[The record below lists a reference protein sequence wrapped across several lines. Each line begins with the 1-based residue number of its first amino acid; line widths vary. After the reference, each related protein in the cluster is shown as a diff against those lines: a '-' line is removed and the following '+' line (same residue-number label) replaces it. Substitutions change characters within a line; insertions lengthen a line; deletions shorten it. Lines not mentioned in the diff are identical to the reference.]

1 MIVTMGVASRMTGK
15 SKTTL
20 LRYYRSGKISAVRNQ
35 NGSYEFDTSELARVF
50 SKLNTEF
57 DVTPIIPVTASVTGS
72 MLSSDTPQ
80 KLPQEVTDTALQV
93 RVAVAETQLKALQ
106 EMLDMVKE
114 QRDHWQ
120 QTAQNSQQSAQ
131 NSQQLLL
138 SYQGKTG
145 FFKRLFG

>member
-57 DVTPIIPVTASVTGS
+57 DVTPITPVTASVTGS

-114 QRDHWQ
+114 QRDQIAKERDSWQ
-120 QTAQNSQQSAQ
+120 QTAT

-145 FFKRLFG
+145 IFKRLFG

>member
-120 QTAQNSQQSAQ
+120 QTAQNSQQ
-131 NSQQLLL
+131 LLL

>member
-50 SKLNTEF
+50 
-57 DVTPIIPVTASVTGS
+57 DVTPITPVTESVTGN

-93 RVAVAETQLKALQ
+93 RVAVAEQSLKHLQ

-114 QRDHWQ
+114 QRDQIAKDRDHWQ
-120 QTAQNSQQSAQ
+120 QTAT

-145 FFKRLFG
+145 SIFKRLFG

>member
-1 MIVTMGVASRMTGK
+1 MGVASRMTGK

-20 LRYYRSGKISAVRNQ
+20 LRYYRSGKISAVRHQ

-50 SKLNTEF
+50 
-57 DVTPIIPVTASVTGS
+57 DVTQIPPVTASVTGS

-93 RVAVAETQLKALQ
+93 RVAVAEQSLKHLQ

-114 QRDHWQ
+114 QRDQIAKERDSWQ
-120 QTAQNSQQSAQ
+120 QTAT

-145 FFKRLFG
+145 IFKRLFGG